1 MTHARSRI
9 LYIDDDD
16 GLRALAKRSLT
27 RRGFDVSL
35 AASGA
40 EGIAR
45 ASSEAFDIIAV
56 DHYMPELDGLATL
69 QLLRALP
76 VTPPVIYV
84 TGSEETAIAVAALK
98 SGAID
103 YIVKTVGDDFFDLLT
118 SACTQAITQVRLA
131 IDKQR
136 AEEALQASNVRL
148 EALLHEVNHRVANS
162 LAIISSFVHMQ
173 SRAVN
178 HQEAKD
184 ALQDTQ
190 RRIQAV
196 AQIHRK
202 LYTSDN
208 VKVVAMDDYL
218 KGLVTELEN
227 TWSTPQSA
235 RTMTLSAD
243 AINLDTDKAVSVGV
257 IVNELVSN
265 ACKYAYA
272 PVDPGEI
279 RVLLVADGHDHFILR
294 VEDDGCG
301 LTLGS
306 APRGTGLGSRVVK
319 AMAQSLHTTIHY
331 ENARQG
337 LNVSLRASRKAA
349 DL

>member
-1 MTHARSRI
+1 MTHALPRI

-40 EGIAR
+40 EGVAR
-45 ASSEAFDIIAV
+45 AGSESFDIIAI

-76 VTPPVIYV
+76 ETPPVIYV

-98 SGAID
+98 AGAVD
-103 YIVKTVGDDFFDLLT
+103 YIVKTVGNDFFDLLA

-131 IDKQR
+131 IGKQQ

-162 LAIISSFVHMQ
+162 LAIISSFVHLQ
-173 SRAVN
+173 SRAVT

-208 VKVVAMDDYL
+208 VKFVAMDDYL
-218 KGLVTELEN
+218 SGLVTELEN
-227 TWSTPQSA
+227 TWSTPHSP
-235 RTMTLSAD
+235 RTMTLFAD
-243 AINLDTDKAVSVGV
+243 EISLTTDKAVSVGV

-265 ACKYAYA
+265 ACKYAYSPEA
-272 PVDPGEI
+272 PGEI
-279 RVLLVADGHDHFILR
+279 RINISADGKDHFLLKI
-294 VEDDGCG
+294 EDDGCG
-301 LTLGS
+301 LPLD
-306 APRGTGLGSRVVK
+306 AVPRGTGLGSRVIA
-319 AMAQSLHTTIHY
+319 AMAQSL
-331 ENARQG
+331 
-337 LNVSLRASRKAA
+337 
-349 DL
+349 